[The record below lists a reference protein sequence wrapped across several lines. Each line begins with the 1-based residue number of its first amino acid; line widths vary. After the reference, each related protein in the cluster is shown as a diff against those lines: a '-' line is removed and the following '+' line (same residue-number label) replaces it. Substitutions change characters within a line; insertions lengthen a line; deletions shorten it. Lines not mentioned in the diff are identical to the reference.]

1 MQNNKEMNN
10 MSKRL
15 CDMVQLESNTK
26 DCAVFT
32 VKPETSPMDLVKLGG
47 FEGHECMFRMSK
59 DPNTVC
65 ITVFR
70 DGDEP
75 YHMNYGSSTTLVSED
90 RRKVRELI
98 MECVNL
104 DFGIF
109 TDGGRGEFGQL
120 VEATLGDRDPSSPK
134 NYELQHARDRYSL
147 FVNDQH
153 IVVTNPDDFETWLED
168 RGLALEVS
176 STRTSGLCPVDF
188 GKMIRVDAPERA
200 NAVENAQAEP
210 LAGKE
215 SFGDAL
221 DKAFDEFLGKTG
233 WQGMDTPSAVCE
245 FVRFA
250 KHRMEPSL
258 DELVGKA
265 KDKAQAQNA
274 SRSNQGK
281 SRRSPEAEL

>member
-1 MQNNKEMNN
+1 MLKEMDN
-10 MSKRL
+10 MKKRL
-15 CDMVQLESNTK
+15 ADCFDLIENNR

-59 DPNTVC
+59 DPNTTC

-90 RRKVRELI
+90 RRKVRALI

-109 TDGGRGEFGQL
+109 THGGRGGFNQS
-120 VEATLGDRDPSSPK
+120 VEATLGERDPYSPK
-134 NYELQHARDRYSL
+134 NYELQRGGDRYSL

-153 IVVTNPDDFETWLED
+153 IVVTEPGEFESWLED
-168 RGLALEVS
+168 RGMALEIS
-176 STRTSGLCPVDF
+176 STRTSGLCPVDY
-188 GKMIRVDAPERA
+188 GKMIRVDVPERA
-200 NAVENAQAEP
+200 LAQAEP
-210 LAGKE
+210 HMETGAFGK
-215 SFGDAL
+215 AL
-221 DKAFDEFLGKTG
+221 DMALDSFLGKTG
-233 WQGMDTPSAVCE
+233 WQGLGAEQGVRE

-250 KHRMEPSL
+250 KQDRELSP
-258 DELVGKA
+258 DELMGKA
-265 KDKAQAQNA
+265 
-274 SRSNQGK
+274 
-281 SRRSPEAEL
+281 E

>member
-1 MQNNKEMNN
+1 

-32 VKPETSPMDLVKLGG
+32 VKPETSPLDLIKLGG
-47 FEGHECMFRMSK
+47 FEGHECMFRISK

-90 RRKVRELI
+90 RRKVRDLI
-98 MECVNL
+98 TECVNL

-109 TDGGRGEFGQL
+109 TNGGRGDFSQL
-120 VEATLGDRDPSSPK
+120 VEATLGDRDSSSPK
-134 NYELQHARDRYSL
+134 NYELQRARDRYSL
-147 FVNDQH
+147 FVNGQH
-153 IVVTNPDDFETWLED
+153 IVVTEPDKFEPWLED
-168 RGLALEVS
+168 RGLALEAS

-188 GKMIRVDAPERA
+188 GKMIRVDVPEQA
-200 NAVENAQAEP
+200 NAIESVQTEPSAEIAP
-210 LAGKE
+210 FA
-215 SFGDAL
+215 ATL
-221 DKAFDEFLGKTG
+221 DKLFDEFLGKTG

-245 FVRFA
+245 FVRYA
-250 KHRMEPSL
+250 KNRMEPSL
-258 DELVGKA
+258 DDLVGKA

-274 SRSNQGK
+274 NRPSQGK
-281 SRRSPEAEL
+281 SRKSPEAER

>member
-1 MQNNKEMNN
+1 MN
-10 MSKRL
+10 KRL
-15 CDMVQLESNTK
+15 CDLVQLESNTK

-90 RRKVRELI
+90 RRKVRGLI

-109 TDGGRGEFGQL
+109 TNGGRGGFNQS

-134 NYELQHARDRYSL
+134 NYELQRGGDRYSL

-153 IVVTNPDDFETWLED
+153 IVVTSPDEFETWLED
-168 RGLALEVS
+168 RGLALEIS

-188 GKMIRVDAPERA
+188 GKMFRVDGPEQA
-200 NAVENAQAEP
+200 NVVGSVQAEP
-210 LAGKE
+210 LVEGAT
-215 SFGDAL
+215 FAATL
-221 DKAFDEFLGKTG
+221 DKLFDEFLGKTG

-258 DELVGKA
+258 DDLMGRA

-274 SRSNQGK
+274 SRPNQSN
-281 SRRSPEAEL
+281 SRRNPEAER